1 MDDIQKT
8 DRDISTNEENTESTN
23 NRSINTMSVS
33 GQINEIGYLNK
44 KLKRIE
50 ILNYIIV
57 VLLVLILALNFLA
70 GANPLSTNQTNNEK
84 ELPKSLNKAVAN
96 EIINN
101 IKDVYNSGD
110 TMKLY
115 NVMGEY
121 ARTLVSVEEFEKSLE
136 QIKVIGKFNNAYYTH
151 YEYAGYQDGADIFV
165 LFYVAKYDI
174 ADGNATVTIRSNSD
188 SWEIIGF
195 KFNFNN

>member
-1 MDDIQKT
+1 MDNIQKT

-23 NRSINTMSVS
+23 NRGINTMAVS
-33 GQINEIGYLNK
+33 GQFNEIGYLKK

-57 VLLVLILALNFLA
+57 VLLALILALNFLA
-70 GANPLSTNQTNNEK
+70 GANPLSTSQTKNEK
-84 ELPKSLNKAVAN
+84 ELPKSLNKAVTN

-101 IKDVYNSGD
+101 IKDAYNSGD

-115 NVMGEY
+115 NVMGDY

-151 YEYAGYQDGADIFV
+151 YEYAGYQNGADIFV

-174 ADGNATVTIRSNSD
+174 ADGNATVTIRSNND